1 MELAKYI
8 ADKLG
13 VKLQI
18 EAMAFDACM
27 AAIGQGRVDLT
38 ICGMVP
44 KEERKTTMDFSDV
57 YYNDG
62 DQVIVIMKDISTNH
76 LPILQDRALPPR
88 TELFSMILLQHR
100 FRMPNVKWS
109 AP

>member
-27 AAIGQGRVDLT
+27 AAISQGAAW
-38 ICGMVP
+38 IH
-44 KEERKTTMDFSDV
+44 
-57 YYNDG
+57 
-62 DQVIVIMKDISTNH
+62 H
-76 LPILQDRALPPR
+76 LRHGTEGRA
-88 TELFSMILLQHR
+88 EDNNGFQ
-100 FRMPNVKWS
+100 
-109 AP
+109 